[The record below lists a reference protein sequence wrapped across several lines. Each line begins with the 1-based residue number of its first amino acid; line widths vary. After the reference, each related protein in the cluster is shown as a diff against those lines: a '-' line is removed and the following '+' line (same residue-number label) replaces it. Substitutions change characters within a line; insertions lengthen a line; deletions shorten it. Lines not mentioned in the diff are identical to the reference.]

1 MELDIMM
8 DMPYIRSIIE
18 TCISMDNNKKNMMGY
33 ISDDVV
39 SMVDSAIA
47 D

>member
-1 MELDIMM
+1 MM
-8 DMPYIRSIIE
+8 GMPYIRPIIE
-18 TCISMDNNKKNMMGY
+18 KCISMDNNKKNMMHY

-39 SMVDSAIA
+39 SMVDSTIA

>member
-1 MELDIMM
+1 MM
-8 DMPYIRSIIE
+8 DMPYIRSIIQK
-18 TCISMDNNKKNMMGY
+18 CISMDNNKKNMMGY

>member
-1 MELDIMM
+1 MM
-8 DMPYIRSIIE
+8 DMPYIRSIIGK
-18 TCISMDNNKKNMMGY
+18 CISMDNNKKNVMGY
-33 ISDDVV
+33 ISDDVL

>member
-1 MELDIMM
+1 MM

-18 TCISMDNNKKNMMGY
+18 KCISMDNNNKNMMGY

>member
-1 MELDIMM
+1 MM

-18 TCISMDNNKKNMMGY
+18 KCISMDNNKKKMMGY

>member
-1 MELDIMM
+1 MM

-18 TCISMDNNKKNMMGY
+18 KCISMDNNKKNMMGY
-33 ISDDVV
+33 IPYDVV

>member
-1 MELDIMM
+1 
-8 DMPYIRSIIE
+8 
-18 TCISMDNNKKNMMGY
+18 MDNNKKNMMGY

-39 SMVDSAIA
+39 STVDSAIT

>member
-1 MELDIMM
+1 MM
-8 DMPYIRSIIE
+8 DMPYIRPIIGK
-18 TCISMDNNKKNMMGY
+18 CIYMDNNKKNMMGY

>member
-1 MELDIMM
+1 MME
-8 DMPYIRSIIE
+8 MPYIRSIIE
-18 TCISMDNNKKNMMGY
+18 KCISVDNNKKNLIGY
-33 ISDDVV
+33 ISDDFV